1 MSLWE
6 KFKYRVSKTIEA
18 WNGTYSKRLFTFITV
33 NAVLWV
39 WCSYGLA
46 YKGRY
51 EIAQELSRT
60 AISCILG
67 TVIVNASKSA
77 LENVSK
83 YGWKGKQESHI
94 SVPEHDMG
102 IYEDI
107 TERSNYGASQSFG
120 EPTGFGDDEGIG
132 GI

>member
-6 KFKYRVSKTIEA
+6 KIKYRVSKTIEA

-46 YKGRY
+46 YQGRY

-77 LENVSK
+77 LE
-83 YGWKGKQESHI
+83 
-94 SVPEHDMG
+94 
-102 IYEDI
+102 I